1 MKIIE
6 QELAEKLQTLL
17 LESAGKKEEGLAK
30 KLDETVQEHILSKLA
45 QDPESYLQERLIAYE
60 KQKKELDKIL
70 PLAYRNLYELLQDQ
84 GELEHLEYFIPK
96 AEIDKVLAQA
106 STKMRVLDFLQ
117 FKNSEKEFRKH
128 IQEVQGFA
136 CLFSLLNQY
145 SENAKIAYIRF
156 KESSEADIPKID
168 QCIALCDE
176 IAIITSNLVRTK
188 LRILEDT
195 VKQYN
200 RFFRKEYHSPLL
212 EILKDQS

>member
-117 FKNSEKEFRKH
+117 FKNSEKEFRKQRH
-128 IQEVQGFA
+128 V
-136 CLFSLLNQY
+136 
-145 SENAKIAYIRF
+145 
-156 KESSEADIPKID
+156 
-168 QCIALCDE
+168 
-176 IAIITSNLVRTK
+176 
-188 LRILEDT
+188 IL
-195 VKQYN
+195 
-200 RFFRKEYHSPLL
+200 
-212 EILKDQS
+212 